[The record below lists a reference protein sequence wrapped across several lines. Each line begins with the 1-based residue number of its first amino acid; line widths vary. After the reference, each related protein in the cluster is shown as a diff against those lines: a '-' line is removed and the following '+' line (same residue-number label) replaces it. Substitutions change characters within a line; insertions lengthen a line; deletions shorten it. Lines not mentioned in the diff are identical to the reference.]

1 MFVKDQK
8 KLEQVLTSLKLLT
21 AEQVDNIKIESA
33 RSGEGFESVI
43 KKLGLLGE
51 EEIVKAQAISM
62 DLPYV
67 DLRSQRVD
75 QNILRN
81 VTKELSKKYMAVPFG
96 FTGGMINVAMMD
108 PNNVQIIEFIEK
120 KSGFRVNPYMVS
132 SESIQ
137 AVIDQ
142 YQDVTSEIS
151 EALKNVESAPV
162 QVASVEGDQSSA
174 GGMMQDAPVTRAVN
188 TTLEYAVKSGASDIH
203 IEPREKSI
211 KVRYRIDGI
220 LQDTMSLPIHI
231 HAALVSRIKI
241 MATLKIDE
249 HRVPQDGRI
258 NFPIDGREV
267 DVRVS
272 ISPTIF
278 GEKVVLRLLDK
289 SKGVITLEQLG
300 VRGSGYKL
308 IVEGSK
314 KPHGMVLSTGPTG
327 SGKSTTLYALLSK
340 MNSVEVNIIT
350 LEDPVE
356 YHIEGIN
363 QIQVNPA
370 VGLTFASGL
379 RSILRQDPDIIMV
392 GEMRDKET
400 AGLAVQ
406 SALTGHTVLS
416 TLHTNSAAGVLPR
429 LLDMDVEPFLIAST
443 VNTVIGQR
451 LVRVICTKC
460 KEKYEAS
467 PVLAQAIRKAVGAL
481 LPKKSEGET
490 SEDKGYKNLP
500 FFEDEKIFLYKGK
513 GCPDCRNTG
522 FKGRNGIFEV
532 FSMSDKIERLL
543 VAKATTSQIHEEA
556 VRNGMMTMK
565 QDGFLKALEGLTT
578 IEEVVRY
585 ASD

>member
-21 AEQVDNIKIESA
+21 AEQIDNIKIESA

-67 DLRSQRVD
+67 DLRAQRVD

-120 KSGFRVNPYMVS
+120 KSGFRVNPYMAS
-132 SESIQ
+132 AESIQ

-151 EALKNVESAPV
+151 EALQNVESAPV
-162 QVASVEGDQSSA
+162 KAPTGEEESP

-188 TTLEYAVKSGASDIH
+188 TTLEYAVKSGSSDIH

-241 MATLKIDE
+241 MAALKIDE

-272 ISPTIF
+272 ISPTIY

-300 VRGSGYKL
+300 VRGAAYKL

-363 QIQVNPA
+363 QIQVNTA

-429 LLDMDVEPFLIAST
+429 LLDMEVEPFLIAST

-451 LVRVICTKC
+451 LVRVICSKC
-460 KEKYEAS
+460 KEKFEAS
-467 PVLAQAIRKAVGAL
+467 PVLAQAIRKAVGNL
-481 LPKKSEGET
+481 LPKKSEGEK
-490 SEDKGYKNLP
+490 SEDKGYKGLP
-500 FFEDEKIFLYKGK
+500 FFEDEKIFLYRGK

-532 FSMSDKIERLL
+532 FAMNSNIERLL
-543 VAKATTSQIHEEA
+543 VAKATTSQIHEEV
-556 VRNGMMTMK
+556 VRNGMMTMR

-585 ASD
+585 AAD